1 VLPPVGGFVGM
12 FFILEKIAPAV
23 EQGAKTFG
31 ILPV

>member
-1 VLPPVGGFVGM
+1 M
-12 FFILEKIAPAV
+12 FFILEKVAPAV